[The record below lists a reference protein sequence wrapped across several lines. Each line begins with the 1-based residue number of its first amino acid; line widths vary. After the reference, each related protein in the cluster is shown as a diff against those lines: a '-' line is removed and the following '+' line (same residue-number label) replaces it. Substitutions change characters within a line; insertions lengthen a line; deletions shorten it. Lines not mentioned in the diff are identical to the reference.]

1 MHPVLFTLPNGFQ
14 IHVYG
19 LMTTLALGLPMF
31 LAHRWGKQDGM
42 PKDFVL
48 DLVLMCFGGT
58 ILGARAEY
66 VRANWSQFSDNLPA
80 IFDLRSGGQVFYGGL
95 VTVVALLMLYS
106 WRKKI
111 HPLLLLDLMVPC
123 LALGQAI
130 GRLGCLFAGCC
141 YGAPTDLPWAIT
153 FTNPDSVA
161 PLNVALHPT
170 QLYETGYCL
179 LLAGGLIWLRGR
191 KRFVGQVFLTYFTV
205 YPILRSLNELVRD
218 DAQRGYF
225 MEGLLGQSLTNAQ
238 GISLAMC
245 AAALTGWFILSRKK
259 DVAGK

>member
-1 MHPVLFTLPNGFQ
+1 MHPVLFTLPNGFS

-48 DLVLMCFGGT
+48 DLVLMCYGGT

-66 VRANWSQFSDNLPA
+66 VRANWEQFSDNLPA
-80 IFDLRSGGQVFYGGL
+80 IFNLRDGGQVFYGGL
-95 VTVVALLMLYS
+95 VTVVSLLMIYS
-106 WRKKI
+106 LIKRI
-111 HPLLLLDLMVPC
+111 NPLVLLDLMGPC
-123 LALGQAI
+123 LALGHAI

-141 YGAPTDLPWAIT
+141 YGAATDLPWAIT
-153 FTNPDSVA
+153 FTDPASVA
-161 PLNVALHPT
+161 PLNIPLHPT
-170 QLYETGYCL
+170 QLYEAGYCL

-191 KRFVGQVFLTYFTV
+191 KRFNGQIFLTYFTI
-205 YPILRSLNELVRD
+205 YPILRSLNELLRD

-225 MEGLLGQSLTNAQ
+225 MEKLLGESLTMAQ
-238 GISLAMC
+238 GISAAMFT
-245 AAALTGWFILSRKK
+245 AALLGWIVLGRKK
-259 DVAGK
+259 GLANK